1 MGHGIKLRPAEWDA
15 LDGLRFTTPSADVF
29 RNCLIILMSDSASTI
44 ASIAKTVGC
53 SSETVKR
60 IRKLYRLGGIDA
72 LYPIVPPGRKTR
84 ATPRYLEALKKAVQS
99 NPLDL
104 GYGFSVWSSSRLAA
118 HLGKTTGVR
127 YSEGQMRRIL
137 KQQGYSFHRPKHT
150 LKGKRD
156 EAAYEKARRQLAR
169 LKKTP

>member
-1 MGHGIKLRPAEWDA
+1 MGRGIILSSREWDA
-15 LDGLRFTTPSADVF
+15 LDGLRFTAPSADVF
-29 RNCLIILMSDSASTI
+29 RNCLIILMSDSRSTI
-44 ASIAKTVGC
+44 ASIARTIGC
-53 SSETVKR
+53 SAETVKR
-60 IRKLYRLGGIDA
+60 IRKLYRMGGIDA
-72 LYPIVPPGRKTR
+72 LHPIKPPGRKTR
-84 ATPRYLEALKKAVQS
+84 ATPRFLDALKKALQT

-104 GYGFSVWSSSRLAA
+104 GYGFSVWSSGRLAA

-137 KQQGYSFHRPKHT
+137 KQQDYSFHRPKHT
-150 LKGKRD
+150 MKGKRD